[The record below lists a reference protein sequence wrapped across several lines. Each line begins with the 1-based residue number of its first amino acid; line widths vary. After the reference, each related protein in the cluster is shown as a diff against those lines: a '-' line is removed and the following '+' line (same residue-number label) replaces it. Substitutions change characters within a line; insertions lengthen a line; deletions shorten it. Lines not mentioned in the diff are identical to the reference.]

1 MFGTVKWFDAKKG
14 FGFIT
19 TDDGEDV
26 FVHFSEIVM
35 DGFKKL
41 EEGQRVSFDV
51 EQEEKGKI
59 AKNVII
65 LK

>member
-65 LK
+65 LR

>member
-19 TDDGEDV
+19 TDDDEDV

-51 EQEEKGKI
+51 GQEEKGKV

>member
-51 EQEEKGKI
+51 EQEEKGKV

>member
-51 EQEEKGKI
+51 EQEEKGKV

-65 LK
+65 LR